1 MMRLGIIGCGDVAGR
16 HAATINSVGGEL
28 EITALCD
35 RTKAKAEA
43 FAAKHAPNAAI
54 YTDHRRLFDE
64 VTLDLIVICLPPFAH
79 TDEVERA
86 AASGIHLLME
96 KPIALDHEQAWRM
109 VEAVEQAGIKA
120 QIGFQFRFGEA
131 IERFKML
138 QAEGKTGGIALMNG
152 RYFCNALHAPWW
164 RDREKSGGQVIEQAI
179 HLFDL
184 MRHFMGEPVA
194 VYSRQENLFHQE
206 TPGYTSEDTSA
217 TVVSFR
223 DGGIGVI
230 TATNNAIP
238 GKWIGD
244 YRVVAQRVTADFTSA
259 NAATFTHTD
268 QPDHL
273 VTTIDSQRDFRRAQ
287 LLDLLDAIKTGGATR
302 TPMRDGA
309 AILDLVL
316 AARRSAE
323 TRQEIAL

>member
-1 MMRLGIIGCGDVAGR
+1 MV
-16 HAATINSVGGEL
+16 
-28 EITALCD
+28 
-35 RTKAKAEA
+35 
-43 FAAKHAPNAAI
+43 
-54 YTDHRRLFDE
+54 
-64 VTLDLIVICLPPFAH
+64 CLPPFAH

-86 AASGIHLLME
+86 AARGIHILME
-96 KPIALDHEQAWRM
+96 KPISLDHEQAWRM
-109 VEAVEQAGIKA
+109 VEAVERAGIKT
-120 QIGFQFRFGEA
+120 QVGFQFRFGEA
-131 IERFKML
+131 VEAFKGL
-138 QAEGKTGGIALMNG
+138 QAAGKTGGVALMNG

-164 RDREKSGGQVIEQAI
+164 RDRAKSGGQVIEQAI

-184 MRHFMGEPVA
+184 MRYFVGEPAA

-238 GKWIGD
+238 GKWIAD
-244 YRVVAQRVTADFTSA
+244 YRVVAQRVTAEFTSA

-268 QPDHL
+268 QPDNP
-273 VTTIDSQRDFRRAQ
+273 VTVIDSQRDFRRAQ
-287 LLDLLDAIKTGGATR
+287 LLDLVNAIQTGGETR

-309 AILDLVL
+309 AALDLVL

-323 TRQEIAL
+323 MRREIAL